1 MFAFALLVLTLN
13 ALTTFVGEAVLAHG
27 WAGAL
32 LNLFDVSAVIWVGIA
47 GGTALAWSSAFATT
61 PSRSDALWLGAAA
74 VAALVP
80 VPVASSVM
88 LSLLAGWG
96 WWSSTARSP
105 LRRASAIFFSL
116 TAFLLWGRML
126 LAWGSGPLLAGDA
139 QFVALLAGT
148 QSAGNG
154 VSFADGTR
162 FVIAPGCSSLHGVSL
177 ALILWTTVVQYFA
190 IAPGRRAVLTLG
202 SAIIG
207 SIAVNGLRL
216 AVIAWNPQDFAWWHL
231 GTGGALFGWL
241 ALIVIAG
248 IIFWGLGHARRM
260 A

>member
-1 MFAFALLVLTLN
+1 MFAFALLLLTLN
-13 ALTTFVGEAVLAHG
+13 SLTTFAGEAVLAHG
-27 WAGAL
+27 WTGAL
-32 LNLFDVSAVIWVGIA
+32 LNLFDVSAVIWVGIF
-47 GGTALAWSSAFATT
+47 GGTALVWSSTSATT
-61 PSRSDALWLGAAA
+61 LSKTDALWLCAA
-74 VAALVP
+74 VIAALVP
-80 VPVASSVM
+80 VPVASSAM

-96 WWSSTARSP
+96 WLSSAERSP
-105 LRRASAIFFSL
+105 VRRASAIFFSL
-116 TAFLLWGRML
+116 TAFLLWGRLL

-190 IAPGRRAVLTLG
+190 IVQDRRAALTLVL
-202 SAIIG
+202 AISG

-216 AVIAWNPQDFAWWHL
+216 AVIALNPQDFAWWHV

-241 ALIVIAG
+241 SLSVIAG
-248 IIFWGLGHARRM
+248 IMFWGLGHARQL